1 MTALPNKLFPMI
13 VTDKLAET
21 KRFYLEQA
29 GFEATIDMEHYLQVR
44 FGKDEGAPELCFM
57 PSGPTPAGTLTPFDG
72 QGVLISIPT
81 QSADEHCD
89 AMKKRG
95 ATIDMP
101 PADMPWGWRSFH
113 AKDPNGVVLDFFHVL
128 ADKAKPSA

>member
-1 MTALPNKLFPMI
+1 MTALPNKLFPMF

-21 KRFYLEQA
+21 KRFYTEQA
-29 GFEATIDMEHYLQVR
+29 GFEVTIDLEQYLQVR

-57 PSGPTPAGTLTPFDG
+57 RPGPMPGGTLPRFDG
-72 QGVLISIPT
+72 QGVLVSIPT
-81 QSADEHCD
+81 KSADEHCA
-89 AMKKRG
+89 AMKERG
-95 ATIDMP
+95 ATIDMA

-128 ADKAKPSA
+128 DKAKPSA